1 MLPPGVYPATVTPYQ
16 DSGEVDV
23 PSLLRLLAY
32 FEAAGC
38 EGVVLAGTN
47 GEGPSLAAVEKRDL
61 LRTAVE
67 GRGKLKLILGIS
79 TPSLSEAK
87 WSCSQ
92 AAKSGADAVL
102 LMAPGAFRQASASAV
117 EAWLF
122 EVVSDSPVPVLV
134 YNFPKM
140 CGFSLSAETIHR
152 LSKLE
157 AMIGV
162 KDSSGERDNLASY
175 RAAVDPD
182 HCLFVG
188 DETLLLE
195 ALQAGWTGTISGAAN
210 TLPTGLCR
218 VLREWTAGDS
228 DQAETWFRLVEPVIR
243 AVRSHPQPATNKAVL
258 HALGVI
264 SSPTPRLPL
273 EVSDPRAVLEEL
285 EKTLGVRAGE
295 LGFPLRS

>member
-1 MLPPGVYPATVTPYQ
+1 MTPFL

-61 LRTAVE
+61 LRTAAQ
-67 GRGKLKLILGIS
+67 GRGRLRLILGIS
-79 TPSLSEAK
+79 TPSLTEAK
-87 WSCSQ
+87 WLCSQ

-102 LMAPGAFRQASASAV
+102 LMAPGAFRQAPLSAV

-122 EVVSDSPVPVLV
+122 EVVSGSPVPVLV

-140 CGFSLSAETIHR
+140 CGFSLSAEAIHR
-152 LSKLE
+152 LSKLD

-162 KDSSGERDNLASY
+162 KDSSGERDNLVSY
-175 RAAVDPD
+175 RAAVAKDQS
-182 HCLFVG
+182 LFVG
-188 DETLLLE
+188 DETLLME

-218 VLREWTAGDS
+218 VLREWTAGAV
-228 DQAETWFRLVEPVIR
+228 DQAATWFRLVEPVIR
-243 AVRSHPQPATNKAVL
+243 AVRSHPQPATYKAVL

-264 SSPTPRLPL
+264 SWPTPRLPL
-273 EVSDPRAVLEEL
+273 EVSDPQAVLEAL
-285 EKTLGVRAGE
+285 ERALGVRPGE
-295 LGFPLRS
+295 LGLPNQV